1 MSQGRAMDGVLQKW
15 PKGHGRQSAE
25 DDTPAFIDLQSLR
38 NLAAGKT
45 GWKYVPKKSRK
56 AAKTRV
62 DVIDIAKTRDPG
74 LAREVKAP
82 CGFERESYY
91 ILL

>member
-1 MSQGRAMDGVLQKW
+1 MY
-15 PKGHGRQSAE
+15 HEHRQLPSLSDE

-56 AAKTRV
+56 ATKTRV
-62 DVIDIAKTRDPG
+62 DVIDIAKTRDG
-74 LAREVKAP
+74 RICVSKSCP
-82 CGFERESYY
+82 CPKTQKKNLSVSANS
-91 ILL
+91 